1 MVAVGSICARYG
13 NGCRRGWRSGDINI
27 DALSHINQSDHEN
40 FIVDTSDRGYNF
52 KGEDYGTNPIGIA
65 IIYWEI
71 PPIPHFGAVYALAKT
86 WGMHVEHIL
95 EFQIGMRHPKAEA
108 VSEWMLEGQNLRREF
123 GQRKKRSK
131 S

>member
-1 MVAVGSICARYG
+1 MKPVQFKKRLIQAVQKTDREVSWAGMG
-13 NGCRRGWRSGDINI
+13 
-27 DALSHINQSDHEN
+27 
-40 FIVDTSDRGYNF
+40 IVDTSDRGYNF